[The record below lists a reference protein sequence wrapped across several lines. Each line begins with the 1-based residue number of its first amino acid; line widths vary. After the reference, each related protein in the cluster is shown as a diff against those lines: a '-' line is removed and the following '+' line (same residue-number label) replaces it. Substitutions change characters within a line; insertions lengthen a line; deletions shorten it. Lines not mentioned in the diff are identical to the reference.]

1 MYDKEKF
8 DSAMKI
14 YKKVGDDI
22 KKCFKDLQ
30 ENEAKVAELKAVRD
44 GDFIKIYVTNCSRI
58 EMKLVEVREMILKF
72 EEKLILEKMTD
83 EEYTRFK
90 KVVDSEWMRRKYNGN
105 NN

>member
-30 ENEAKVAELKAVRD
+30 ENEAKVAELKVIRD
-44 GDFIKIYVTNCSRI
+44 GDVIKIYVTNCSRI
-58 EMKLVEVREMILKF
+58 ELKLMEVKEMISKL
-72 EEKLILEKMTD
+72 EEKLVLEKMTN
-83 EEYTRFK
+83 EEFKRFK
-90 KVVDSEWMRRKYNGN
+90 EVVDSEWMRRKFNGDN
-105 NN
+105 